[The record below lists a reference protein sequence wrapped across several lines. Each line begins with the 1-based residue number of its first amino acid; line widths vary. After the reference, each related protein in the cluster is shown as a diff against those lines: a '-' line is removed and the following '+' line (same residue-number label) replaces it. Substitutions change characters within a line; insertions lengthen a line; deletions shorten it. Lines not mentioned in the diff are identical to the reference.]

1 LLITDRERRSAMVER
16 NTEITNK
23 ECLLSIR
30 RPFSIGDIVVA
41 ANIKSEFLEALYR
54 SVLVMESCEKHQLC

>member
-1 LLITDRERRSAMVER
+1 MVER

-23 ECLLSIR
+23 ECLFGIR

-41 ANIKSEFLEALYR
+41 ADIESEFLEALLR